1 MYLKLNMS
9 IRKILI
15 FLLILKV
22 LRIVIRK
29 KRRRKGKKGRKEG
42 RITFCSNQKSRC
54 PLLFIF
60 NHIYNMISYI

>member
-1 MYLKLNMS
+1 MSLKLNMS

-22 LRIVIRK
+22 LRIVIRRR

-42 RITFCSNQKSRC
+42 RITFCSNQKIKM
-54 PLLFIF
+54 PLTF
-60 NHIYNMISYI
+60 HI